1 MRMTAAR
8 ITPHVSAARLASVAL
23 AAVLLFSACFGAGEQ
38 QTGMDYLNYDRVS
51 HGTPAATY
59 HGMLQA
65 KAQAWAERLASEN
78 TLYHSRL
85 SDGISGCWRGLGENV
100 GYGGS
105 IAQIQASYMSSSGH
119 RANIMNAGFNYAA
132 VGVAHRG
139 DRVFTVQVFM
149 QGC

>member
-1 MRMTAAR
+1 MTAAR

-23 AAVLLFSACFGAGEQ
+23 AAVLLFSACFGENEQ
-38 QTGMDYLNYDRVS
+38 QVGMTYLNYDRVS
-51 HGTPAATY
+51 HGAPAVMP

-65 KAQAWAERLASEN
+65 KAQAWADRLANEN

-85 SDGISGCWRGLGENV
+85 ADGISGCWRSLGENV
-100 GYGGS
+100 GYGNS
-105 IAQIQASYMSSSGH
+105 IAQVEASYMASPGH
-119 RANIMNAGFNYAA
+119 RANIMNASFNYAA

>member
-1 MRMTAAR
+1 MTAAR

-23 AAVLLFSACFGAGEQ
+23 ATVLLFSACFGGPSEQ
-38 QTGMDYLNYDRVS
+38 QVGMDYLNYDRMS
-51 HGTPAATY
+51 HGAPATV
-59 HGMLQA
+59 HSGMLQA
-65 KAQAWAERLASEN
+65 KAQAWAERLANEN

-85 SDGISGCWRGLGENV
+85 ADGISGCWRSLGENV

-105 IAQIQASYMSSSGH
+105 IAQIQSAYMASPGH
-119 RANIMNAGFNYAA
+119 RANVMNSSFNYAA

-139 DRVFTVQVFM
+139 NVTFTVQVFM